1 MYAHS
6 GGRSRAP
13 LTHTAGVDV
22 EEAGLRVEADAAGL
36 PREGRLVQRL
46 KVALGPAGV
55 GRLALPM
62 QRALGDAIAVVGK
75 AGVGL
80 WRAVA
85 GAQLDGLLAGLPPAQ
100 RAEQVEELATPTPA
114 L

>member
-36 PREGRLVQRL
+36 QRDGRLVQRL
-46 KVALGPAGV
+46 KVALGQADV
-55 GRLALPM
+55 GRLALHM
-62 QRALGDAIAVVGK
+62 QRALGDAIAVGGK
-75 AGVGL
+75 IGVGL
-80 WRAVA
+80 GRARSEEHTSA
-85 GAQLDGLLAGLPPAQ
+85 LPSLMRISLAVFCLI
-100 RAEQVEELATPTPA
+100 
-114 L
+114 